1 MLLGSSF
8 RVLEET
14 IGTWL
19 LTPDRMVLWVSIKLY
34 TCMVLSGFLSY
45 IGFSSNCQLLIAPQ
59 YMVGPGE
66 HLLIFAGVLTGLMLS
81 LTVGN
86 CSCCE
91 FVVVIPMP
99 VPEDDISQHPPH
111 HQLFLLPCPW
121 CSFSLSGIRCGLIL
135 VSHYRAEHP
144 QSRILS
150 PLTSYVFL
158 FWLPPTAKRGVSDQ
172 SWE

>member
-1 MLLGSSF
+1 
-8 RVLEET
+8 
-14 IGTWL
+14 
-19 LTPDRMVLWVSIKLY
+19 
-34 TCMVLSGFLSY
+34 MVLSGIFSY

-59 YMVGPGE
+59 YMVGPGRRASS
-66 HLLIFAGVLTGLMLS
+66 HLCWDVDWFDLILDCGY
-81 LTVGN
+81 

-121 CSFSLSGIRCGLIL
+121 CSFSLSGMGCGLIL

-144 QSRILS
+144 QSRSLS

-158 FWLPPTAKRGVSDQ
+158 F
-172 SWE
+172 